1 MNIVNINKI
10 YNVRLTFY
18 RLVIFF
24 FSFHFKRTE
33 TFFGL
38 SFDRHHK
45 RETQIIY
52 IINKKKLVPFDW
64 LCDTKFKKK
73 KKEKSKQ
80 KSALDEKVNGHLQG
94 FIE

>member
-1 MNIVNINKI
+1 VNIVNINKI

-24 FSFHFKRTE
+24 FSFHFKTTE

-64 LCDTKFKKK
+64 LCTKFKKK
-73 KKEKSKQ
+73 KEKNLNKNQ
-80 KSALDEKVNGHLQG
+80 R
-94 FIE
+94 